1 MYAKFLLYFTNILS
15 SFTNQLFNILTR
27 YLLIQGSLVIKLK
40 SLRFT
45 VSIMTLLTVTENL
58 CHSFMDKIISSSLT
72 NRIFNTLTRKRL
84 SQEFLIIKLKSSLI
98 KFLQAITNMALV
110 RARLCKLQKMGA
122 LESHSQVIKFTSCL
136 PMVGGCLRVLRLL
149 PPLKLVVTI
158 YLIVSHKSDI

>member
-15 SFTNQLFNILTR
+15 SFTNQLFNILAR

-45 VSIMTLLTVTENL
+45 VSIMTSLTVTENL

-84 SQEFLIIKLKSSLI
+84 NQEFLIIKLKSSLI
-98 KFLQAITNMALV
+98 KFYGLNHDLVNSYRIWLILIFVVLTPLSAIFQLY
-110 RARLCKLQKMGA
+110 RDDQ
-122 LESHSQVIKFTSCL
+122 F
-136 PMVGGCLRVLRLL
+136 
-149 PPLKLVVTI
+149 
-158 YLIVSHKSDI
+158 